1 MENAEKIGKRQ
12 MEPKGRKLLNI
23 LASCHRE
30 KKFIIIYGFQTPPTP
45 LLRTFLKMVDGF

>member
-30 KKFIIIYGFQTPPTP
+30 KKFIISYGCQATLPSAAES
-45 LLRTFLKMVDGF
+45 KY